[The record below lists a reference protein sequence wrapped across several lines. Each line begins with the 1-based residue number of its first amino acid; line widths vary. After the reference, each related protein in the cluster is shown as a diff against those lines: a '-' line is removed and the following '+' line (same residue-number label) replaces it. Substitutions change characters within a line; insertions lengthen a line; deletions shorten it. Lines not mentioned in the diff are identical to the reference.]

1 MSVVMIN
8 VVSVWKILFKTTA
21 DICNRITMTLLMIDL
36 RRYKIEKNSI
46 TYLADL
52 YMIEELQSLKY
63 LVFAVLTKAPT
74 DELREI
80 HDRIPLILQESAIA
94 TTTNKSCVFSSY

>member
-1 MSVVMIN
+1 MMIN
-8 VVSVWKILFKTTA
+8 VVGVWEILFKIT
-21 DICNRITMTLLMIDL
+21 DDFCDRITMPILMINL

-80 HDRIPLILQESAIA
+80 HDRIPLILQESAIS